1 MAQGSVGGWHNDGG
15 LTLNPDGRI
24 TRPDLVTVFHGNE
37 ATWEWEATTTTTS
50 TTTTTTTTTTAVPLL
65 LVRGTN
71 GMVQWT
77 MQYDS
82 SHSRFV
88 NTKPNKPYYLQF
100 VTTSQAAGFLDGSFT
115 QPVRMAQGSV
125 GGWHNDGGLTLNP
138 DGRITRPD
146 LVTVFHGNEAT
157 WEWEAPAQPAPAPA
171 TTIAPDC
178 SYNKIPQSG
187 YCRTSLN
194 GWHCWLNVALTPLTQ
209 EGCRAACT
217 DLSTCTAYTYDSQK
231 THGTGCSLY
240 PTNCVGSSGM
250 TVKDAGKG
258 AWSFEGSEVC
268 ARGSNSP
275 TSAQTY
281 LKQATTNT
289 TTILD
294 EAPTTTGP
302 DR

>member
-146 LVTVFHGNEAT
+146 LVKFFHGNEAT
-157 WEWEAPAQPAPAPA
+157 WEWEAITAP
-171 TTIAPDC
+171 TTHTNY
-178 SYNKIPQSG
+178 SYQKLPGSG
-187 YCRTSLN
+187 YCRTASQ
-194 GWHCWLNVALTPLTQ
+194 GWHCWLDVNLNPLTQ
-209 EGCRAACT
+209 EGCSAACT
-217 DLSTCTAYTYDSQK
+217 GLSTCVAYTYEPQK
-231 THGTGCSLY
+231 IRGRGC
-240 PTNCVGSSGM
+240 
-250 TVKDAGKG
+250 
-258 AWSFEGSEVC
+258 
-268 ARGSNSP
+268 
-275 TSAQTY
+275 
-281 LKQATTNT
+281 
-289 TTILD
+289 
-294 EAPTTTGP
+294 
-302 DR
+302 